1 MLLKGRIDGGH
12 ERRGGGGWRHAV
24 ASRGEEPEV
33 GSDADRWVRP
43 VSGREERGGGAGPA
57 ARRNGPRERALGR
70 GAREK

>member
-43 VSGREERGGGAGPA
+43 VSGREER
-57 ARRNGPRERALGR
+57 
-70 GAREK
+70 